1 MKQIKEVK
9 LHNTEGTSDKMYV
22 VTILVDPET
31 KTFDLKTAW
40 GRRGQKLKFMMKLE
54 GASLASHVDVV
65 FDDAVSKKKKRGYD
79 EVARDGI
86 SAQQWLAQHGKQSK
100 PSEVLEPSAEPG
112 EVKTPKRRGFWE
124 M

>member
-9 LHNTEGTSDKMYV
+9 LHNTEGSSDKLYV
-22 VTILVDPET
+22 VTILVDPEA

-65 FDDAVSKKKKRGYD
+65 FDDTVRSKKKRGYD
-79 EVARDGI
+79 EIARDGI
-86 SAQQWLAQHGKQSK
+86 SAQQWLQQHGKQGAAVV
-100 PSEVLEPSAEPG
+100 PEPQAEPG
-112 EVKTPKRRGFWE
+112 EVKKPKRRGFWE